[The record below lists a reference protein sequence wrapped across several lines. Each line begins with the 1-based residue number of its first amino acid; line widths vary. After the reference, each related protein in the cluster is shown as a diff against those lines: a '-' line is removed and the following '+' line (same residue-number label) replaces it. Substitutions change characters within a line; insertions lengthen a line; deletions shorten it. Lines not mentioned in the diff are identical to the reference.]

1 MEQLARRVWEAGVVG
16 AGGAGFPTHLKLRG
30 PLEWVV
36 ANGAECEPLLH
47 KDRELMRHHAP
58 EILEGLRLAAA
69 AAGAT
74 RSAVGVKAKNRA
86 AVEALAKAGCQKE
99 GAAAG
104 AAPILVEFGDFYPS
118 GDEYEVVYRVTGRLI
133 PPGGIPPAV
142 GVLVQNVETLYNVAR
157 AAAGI
162 PVTHT
167 LLTVCGLVREPLT
180 AWFPVGVAMSDV
192 LAVAGGPTVPDPV
205 VLESG
210 VMMGRVVS
218 DPSAPVT
225 KTTSG
230 LVVLSRRH
238 KVARR
243 YLTPPAAQRRIGKS
257 ACDQCSYCTELCPR
271 YLLGYDVQPHA
282 VMRSLG
288 FTASGAKLWNR
299 FAQLCCGCGICTLYA
314 CPEDLFPR
322 EACLEAI
329 RDLREA
335 GVTQPLQQEPPRVHP
350 MKEFRRVPMEQLLRR
365 LDLVDLEREA
375 PLQDVEVRPRTVRIP
390 LRQHAGVPARPVV
403 SVGDRVKPGQLIG
416 DLPPEERGARVHASI
431 AGRVTR
437 VGEFVEIEA
446 TKGAV

>member
-1 MEQLARRVWEAGVVG
+1 MEQVARRVWEAGVVG

-47 KDRELMRHHAP
+47 KDCELMQHHAP
-58 EILEGLRLAAA
+58 EILAGLRLAASA
-69 AAGAT
+69 VGAS

-86 AVEALAKAGCQKE
+86 AVESLERAGCRSEEKASD
-99 GAAAG
+99 GAPA
-104 AAPILVEFGDFYPS
+104 LVEFGDFYPS

-133 PPGGIPPAV
+133 PPGGIPPGV

-157 AAAGI
+157 AVEGI

-167 LLTVCGLVREPLT
+167 LLTVGGLVREPLT
-180 AWFPVGVAMSDV
+180 AWFPVGLPVVDV
-192 LAVAGGPTVPDPV
+192 LEAAGGVTVSDPV

-218 DPSAPVT
+218 DPAAPVT

-230 LVVLSRRH
+230 LIVLSRRH
-238 KVARR
+238 RVARR
-243 YLTPPAAQRRIGKS
+243 YLTPPQVQRRIGKS

-288 FTASGAKLWNR
+288 FTASGAKYWNR
-299 FAQLCCGCGICTLYA
+299 FARLCCGCGICTLYA

-329 RDLREA
+329 RELREA
-335 GVTQPLQQEPPRVHP
+335 GVTTPLPQSSPRVHP
-350 MKEFRRVPMEQLLRR
+350 MKEFRRVPMEQLMRR
-365 LDLVDLEREA
+365 LDLAALEREA
-375 PLQDVEVRPRTVRIP
+375 PLREVEVHPRVVRIP
-390 LRQHAGVPARPVV
+390 LRQHAGAPARPVV
-403 SVGDRVKPGQLIG
+403 SPGDRVAPGQLIG
-416 DLPPEERGARVHASI
+416 DLPPEERGARVHASV

-437 VGEFVEIEA
+437 VGEFVEIEVI
-446 TKGAV
+446 KGAA